1 MVTARVTRIVTDR
14 VIQVKL
20 LPIVLAALCVAAS
33 HSTTYACSC
42 GPGDPPAAFNSAKAV
57 FIGRVLDGSQQVK
70 FEDPEGESGILEA
83 GQVRLAVESTFKG
96 AALSEITLAVDSNE
110 GTSCGPYGLVR
121 GERYIVYAYASEKD
135 PAVLLTGV
143 CTRTTR
149 IDSPSAAE
157 DLKFLGNLPPAG
169 SGATIRGSVWADL
182 KDGKTT
188 PLSDITVT
196 IRGTGDTRIATKTDI
211 DGAFTVTGLRPGTYR
226 VEPEFP
232 PHYTSRQTFEEVTA
246 EDLGAV
252 DVAFEATLD
261 GLISGRFV
269 DVDGRGFDSAFL
281 KVEGGGLSSYGHS
294 TGENGRFEA
303 DGLPPGEFVISV
315 EMQHR
320 EYPLNK
326 PYYYPGTFS
335 RLEAKAVKLRPG
347 ETAENLVFRLPAGY
361 RVRTIEGRV
370 LDADGAPAVD
380 AEVLL
385 LCPRSS
391 EPGGYSIESRPPG
404 TRTDDQGRFSIGAL
418 SGETYWIEARG
429 LGKSTA
435 QPAGKGL
442 CSPARKLVVT
452 EDVNDLTLVLGPVRG
467 AVDCN

>member
-1 MVTARVTRIVTDR
+1 MVIDR
-14 VIQVKL
+14 LTQVKL
-20 LPIVLAALCVAAS
+20 LPFVMAALCIAAS

-42 GPGDPPAAFNSAKAV
+42 GPGDPPAAFNSARAV

-70 FEDPEGESGILEA
+70 FEDPDGDSGILEA
-83 GQVRLAVESTFKG
+83 GQVRFAVESTFKG
-96 AALSEITLAVDSNE
+96 VALSEITLAVDSNE

-121 GERYIVYAYASEKD
+121 GDRYIVYAYATEKD
-135 PAVLLTGV
+135 PAVLLTGA

-149 IDSPSAAE
+149 VDSPGAAE

-182 KDGKTT
+182 RDEKAT
-188 PLSDITVT
+188 PLPDVTIT
-196 IRGTGDTRIATKTDI
+196 IRGSGDTRIATKTDI
-211 DGAFTVTGLRPGTYR
+211 DGAFTVTGLRPGKYR

-232 PHYTSRQTFEEVTA
+232 PHYTSRQKFEEVTV

-261 GLISGRFV
+261 GLIRGRFV

-281 KVEGGGLSSYGHS
+281 KVESSGLSSYGHS
-294 TGENGRFEA
+294 TEGDGRFEA
-303 DGLPPGEFVISV
+303 EGLPPGEFVISV

-320 EYPLNK
+320 EYRLNK

-335 RLEAKAVKLRPG
+335 RLEAKAVKLGPG
-347 ETAENLVFRLPAGY
+347 ETVENLVFRLPAAY

-370 LDADGAPAVD
+370 LDADGAPVVG
-380 AEVLL
+380 AEVFL

-391 EPGGYSIESRPPG
+391 EPGGYSIEFRPPG

-429 LGKSTA
+429 LRQPTDQPGGKD
-435 QPAGKGL
+435 L

-452 EDVNDLTLVLGPVRG
+452 EDVKDLTLVLGPVRG
-467 AVDCN
+467 VVDCTE